1 MHTQDKRGK
10 IIFLLFQSVYD
21 CAVTKMDIL
30 ALSVSGNGAFS
41 LSTSQYQ
48 EMVRSQFSA
57 TQWTKQPC
65 DCLTAE
71 VKKQEIQQKHAT
83 TAMET
88 TLRGGSPA
96 LF

>member
-30 ALSVSGNGAFS
+30 ALSVPGNGGFS

-48 EMVRSQFSA
+48 EIRSQFSA
-57 TQWTKQPC
+57 TQWTKQPR
-65 DCLTAE
+65 DHLTAE
-71 VKKQEIQQKHAT
+71 VKKQGIQQKHAT
-83 TAMET
+83 IAMET
-88 TLRGGSPA
+88 A
-96 LF
+96 L